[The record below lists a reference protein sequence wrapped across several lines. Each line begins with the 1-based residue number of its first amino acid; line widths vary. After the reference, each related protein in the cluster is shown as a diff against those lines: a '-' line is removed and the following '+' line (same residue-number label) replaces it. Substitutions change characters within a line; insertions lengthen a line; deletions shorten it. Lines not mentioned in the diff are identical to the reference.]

1 MDAGQPIWA
10 DAIATFERKAR
21 RGEVRSPSE
30 ASRYDDHITRLM
42 VAYGMLSA
50 NELAPR
56 RRHAATNGGAR

>member
-21 RGEVRSPSE
+21 RGEVRSANE
-30 ASRYDDHITRLM
+30 ASRYDDHITHLM
-42 VAYGMLSA
+42 VAYGMLSP

-56 RRHAATNGGAR
+56 RRHSATNGGAR